1 MAGKVTNFQDFLNDL
16 QKKGIQLNTYNGH
29 NEEVINNFN
38 NMSRSIADDTF
49 LLNHILT
56 NWADDEDLA
65 DITESLSGVTK
76 INQWHN

>member
-76 INQWHN
+76 INQLHN

>member
-1 MAGKVTNFQDFLNDL
+1 MADKPKNFQDFLNSL
-16 QKKGIQLNTYNGH
+16 QPKGIKLNTFNGH

-56 NWADDEDLA
+56 HWADDEDLT
-65 DITESLSGVTK
+65 DITESLSGVVK
-76 INQWHN
+76 INQWQN

>member
-1 MAGKVTNFQDFLNDL
+1 MADKPKNFQDFLNSL
-16 QKKGIQLNTYNGH
+16 QPKGIKLNTFNGH

-56 NWADDEDLA
+56 HWADDEDLT

-76 INQWHN
+76 INQWQK

>member
-16 QKKGIQLNTYNGH
+16 QKKGIQLNTDNGH

>member
-1 MAGKVTNFQDFLNDL
+1 MADKPKNFQDFLNSL
-16 QKKGIQLNTYNGH
+16 QPKGIKLNTFNGH

-56 NWADDEDLA
+56 HWADDEDLT
-65 DITESLSGVTK
+65 DITESLSGVIK
-76 INQWHN
+76 INQWQN

>member
-1 MAGKVTNFQDFLNDL
+1 MADKPKNFQDFLNSL
-16 QKKGIQLNTYNGH
+16 QPKGIKLNTFNGH

-56 NWADDEDLA
+56 HWADDKDLT